1 MLNNLTNFLSIIAK
15 NKIKKKLEPSDIIA
29 IGTKQSSK
37 LGDYKPTAIV
47 YADLE
52 AQLLAAVPVPPVV
65 PIPTP
70 SGGGSI
76 WTNGFTPVGCINE
89 NITLP
94 TPGIFTYPSPLAM
107 CVGKTLTVP
116 VGTTLIIM

>member
-1 MLNNLTNFLSIIAK
+1 MLNNLTNFLSIIAG

-52 AQLLAAVPVPPVV
+52 AQLLAAVTTSTSS
-65 PIPTP
+65 PTS
-70 SGGGSI
+70 SGSGSV
-76 WTNGFTPVGCINE
+76 WMNGFTPVGCINE

-94 TPGIFTYPSPLAM
+94 TPGTFTYPSPLTM

-116 VGTTLIIM
+116 VGTTLIIV

>member
-1 MLNNLTNFLSIIAK
+1 MLNNLTNFLNLIFK
-15 NKIKKKLEPSDIIA
+15 ERIKKKLEPSDIIA

-37 LGDYKPTAIV
+37 LGDYKPTAII

-52 AQLLAAVPVPPVV
+52 AQLLAAVPTPT
-65 PIPTP
+65 PIPIP
-70 SGGGSI
+70 SSGGSI

-89 NITLP
+89 DITLP
-94 TPGIFTYPSPLAM
+94 TPGAFTYPSPLAM

-116 VGTTLIIM
+116 VGTTLTIV